1 MKIVN
6 FANRNCLHVLRLPGL
21 KQLPPYSASVMLGIS
36 MLFIFGNRIFLN
48 QTQKIT
54 LHFSFFQR
62 LAHGIFTLFKRF
74 HICAVQPT

>member
-6 FANRNCLHVLRLPGL
+6 FANRNRLRVLRLLGL
-21 KQLPPYSASVMLGIS
+21 KHLPPYSASVMLGMS

-62 LAHGIFTLFKRF
+62 LAHGIFRLFKKA
-74 HICAVQPT
+74 HICAVEPT